1 MANSIEFNYIQVIDK
16 NDYVKKQKGKIYTC
30 IYPYIR
36 CDLSSIPESGSEQFH
51 KDAYVG
57 R

>member
-1 MANSIEFNYIQVIDK
+1 MIML
-16 NDYVKKQKGKIYTC
+16 KKQKGK

>member
-1 MANSIEFNYIQVIDK
+1 MANSIEFNYIQGIDK
-16 NDYVKKQKGKIYTC
+16 NDYIKKQKGK